1 MASEHPQ
8 GSVIGL
14 CSASAT
20 CFALCSAF
28 LGFWG
33 FQGWGSWRTIDL
45 LVLLP
50 LATGSL
56 VLAVTPFV
64 ATRPRANTL
73 SLARAFFLTG
83 IVLVWLALCVATIL
97 SIIGVGGVH
106 KI

>member
-1 MASEHPQ
+1 MAEEHPQ
-8 GSVIGL
+8 GSVVGL

-33 FQGWGSWRTIDL
+33 FQGWDSWRAIDI

-50 LATGSL
+50 LAIGSL
-56 VLAVTPFV
+56 VLAVTPYV
-64 ATRPRANTL
+64 ATRARPDAIAGGRVCFL
-73 SLARAFFLTG
+73 IGVLLA
-83 IVLVWLALCVATIL
+83 WLALCIATIL
-97 SIIGVGGVH
+97 SMAGLGGMP